1 MTAVVFADLVDS
13 TGLYER
19 VGDAQA
25 SRFVTALL
33 DDVGH
38 TVELHRGRVV
48 KSLGDGVFA
57 VFDDVAD
64 ALQACMA
71 LQRELAQRA
80 PRAQDDAAPAMMR
93 MGLACGEV
101 VQVGGDCFGDA
112 VNTAAR
118 LADLAGAQQILTTAR
133 VRELLPPALV
143 SSLYRIGPMVLRG
156 HGSATEVYRASWQ
169 TEDEADLTR
178 VADAPSAG
186 SLRVLQLIVG
196 QRRLSLAPG
205 GMPLTLGRA
214 NGNAVCIPDARV
226 SRLHATL
233 TPRGAQFV
241 LADLSSGG
249 TWVRLGEAA
258 EPLLLRRGSCV
269 LVGSGRIGLGADPA
283 QPDSPSIGFQIVEL
297 GRE

>member
-25 SRFVTALL
+25 SRFVTSLL
-33 DDVGH
+33 EAVAH

-64 ALQACMA
+64 ALQACVA
-71 LQRELAQRA
+71 LQGELAQRA
-80 PRAQDDAAPAMMR
+80 PRAQDDAPPAMMR
-93 MGLACGEV
+93 MGLESGEV
-101 VQVGGDCFGDA
+101 VQVGDDCFGDA

-118 LADLAGAQQILTTAR
+118 LAGLAAAQQILTTAR
-133 VRELLPPALV
+133 VRDLLPPDSQARLFR
-143 SSLYRIGPMVLRG
+143 LGPMVLRG
-156 HGSATEVYRASWQ
+156 HSSATEVYRASWQ
-169 TEDEADLTR
+169 TEDDADLTC
-178 VADAPSAG
+178 VANVPNAG
-186 SLRVLQLIVG
+186 SLRVLQLSIG
-196 QRRLSLAPG
+196 ERRLSLAPG
-205 GMPLTLGRA
+205 GPPLAIGRA
-214 NGNAVCIPDARV
+214 PGSAVCMPDTRV

-233 TPRGAQFV
+233 TARGALFV

-249 TWVRLGEAA
+249 TWVRLGVAA

-269 LVGSGRIGLGADPA
+269 LVGNGRIGLGADPA
-283 QPDSPSIGFQIVEL
+283 EPDSPSIGFQIVEL

>member
-25 SRFVTALL
+25 SRFVTTLL
-33 DDVGH
+33 DEVGL

-57 VFDDVAD
+57 VFNDTAD
-64 ALQACMA
+64 ALQACVA
-71 LQRELAQRA
+71 LQRELARRA
-80 PRAQDDAAPAMMR
+80 PRAQADAPPAMMR

-101 VQVGGDCFGDA
+101 VQVGGDCYGDA

-118 LADLAGAQQILTTAR
+118 LADLASAQQILTTAR
-133 VRELLPPALV
+133 VRELLPPALA
-143 SSLYRIGPMVLRG
+143 SGLYRLGPMVLRG

-169 TEDEADLTR
+169 PEDEADLTR
-178 VADAPSAG
+178 VAELPSAG
-186 SLRVLQLIVG
+186 NLRVLQLTVG
-196 QRRLSLAPG
+196 ERRVSLAPSAA
-205 GMPLTLGRA
+205 PLAIGRA
-214 NGNAVCIPDARV
+214 PGSAVCIPDARV

-233 TPRGAQFV
+233 TPLGLQFV
-241 LADLSSGG
+241 LADVSSGG

-269 LVGSGRIGLGADPA
+269 LVGRGRIGLGADPA
-283 QPDSPSIGFQIVEL
+283 EPDSPHIGFQIVEQ